1 MPGCRGCELT
11 SSCLSTSILHTL
23 VHPILYGALE
33 SCLVLKSSRESETDS
48 QTCIGG
54 PGGGGQSPC
63 LRWSSMVRTPGGGE
77 MTTGMGKSVGTETW
91 RAHKVNVSS
100 VSSAKLQ
107 KCRVSVEY
115 SRPED
120 ILFRCYMKWMT
131 LKGKGHGSI
140 WLIYLRNIFINV
152 AYPDKC
158 NTREIWVIIVL
169 GY

>member
-1 MPGCRGCELT
+1 
-11 SSCLSTSILHTL
+11 
-23 VHPILYGALE
+23 
-33 SCLVLKSSRESETDS
+33 
-48 QTCIGG
+48 
-54 PGGGGQSPC
+54 
-63 LRWSSMVRTPGGGE
+63 MVRTPGGGE
-77 MTTGMGKSVGTETW
+77 MTTGMGKSVGTATW

-120 ILFRCYMKWMT
+120 ILFRCYVKWMT